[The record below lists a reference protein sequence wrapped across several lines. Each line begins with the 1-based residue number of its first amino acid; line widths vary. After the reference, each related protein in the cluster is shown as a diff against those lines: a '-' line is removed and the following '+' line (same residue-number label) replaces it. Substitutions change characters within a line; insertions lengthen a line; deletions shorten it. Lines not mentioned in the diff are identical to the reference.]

1 VGVGEKHYWTI
12 ALCLPALVG
21 AALASDAAAAG
32 CYATWMSCF
41 SIFDPNTFTKRAI
54 LWTARYLPYAL
65 PAYAPVALYG
75 FAVLLRR
82 GVGAF
87 ERWLWLAPVFLAA
100 ALHVSCTVFSSWVM
114 PARRLGPS
122 LLLDLQTLA
131 GAYAWIA
138 LLRVAK
144 PGLVRAPGFWDPP

>member
-1 VGVGEKHYWTI
+1 VS
-12 ALCLPALVG
+12 AR
-21 AALASDAAAAG
+21 AG
-32 CYATWMSCF
+32 RGR
-41 SIFDPNTFTKRAI
+41 P
-54 LWTARYLPYAL
+54 
-65 PAYAPVALYG
+65 G
-75 FAVLLRR
+75 FRRRGRGLLRHLD
-82 GVGAF
+82 